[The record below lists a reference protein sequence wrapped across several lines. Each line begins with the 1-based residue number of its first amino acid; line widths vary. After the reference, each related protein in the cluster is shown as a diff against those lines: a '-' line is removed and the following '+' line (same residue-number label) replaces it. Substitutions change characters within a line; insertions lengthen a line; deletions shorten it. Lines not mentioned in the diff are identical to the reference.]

1 MVLHETNSH
10 LARLLQGSLARA
22 KEKPRA
28 VNWPQKQSL
37 HTVRDTMKQAL
48 ISYVVAPIFAK
59 FEKFEVD
66 VMLPWPTKENPS

>member
-1 MVLHETNSH
+1 
-10 LARLLQGSLARA
+10 
-22 KEKPRA
+22 
-28 VNWPQKQSL
+28 
-37 HTVRDTMKQAL
+37 MKQAL